1 MTSIRQDGGGSPSG
15 EEIAHHGHRDDGGGC
30 GPEALQA
37 AEDAE
42 HRHAGCHHAQQGGHD
57 VNGGTSDEWEASA
70 DDVGEGADDE
80 LADCQADESSGER
93 ELHCCRG
100 CVQIVDDRRQR
111 RQIHVDGQR
120 TESDQRPEDQDDP
133 QTFGRGGFS
142 AGLGGRLVE
151 RTSGRCDCLFG
162 GMRHQQDSN
171 RTDGYVPGVM
181 YSS

>member
-1 MTSIRQDGGGSPSG
+1 MSERGPMTSWP
-15 EEIAHHGHRDDGGGC
+15 IARPMRVPVSVSC
-30 GPEALQA
+30 TA
-37 AEDAE
+37 AEDVFRSSTIE
-42 HRHAGCHHAQQGGHD
+42 
-57 VNGGTSDEWEASA
+57 
-70 DDVGEGADDE
+70 VGFD
-80 LADCQADESSGER
+80 
-93 ELHCCRG
+93 
-100 CVQIVDDRRQR
+100 IRQR